1 MYSIDE
7 VPYGLMVAAGY
18 CIGYLYYQDFAL
30 DSIYLCCC
38 SWVPIKVGIKDATR
52 VTTLYNLLF

>member
-1 MYSIDE
+1 MKY
-7 VPYGLMVAAGY
+7 VMVAAGY

-38 SWVPIKVGIKDATR
+38 SWVPIKVGIKQFTFDYIASGDEGEEQ
-52 VTTLYNLLF
+52 